1 MGKYIERCLA
11 YCDERD
17 KSGWNPEQVTYFK
30 TCIEFL
36 QHERMIHLFVMLM
49 SIFVFMFFVVLNIMF
64 DAAILQCG
72 GLIMTALLFC
82 YIHYYKFLENKT
94 QYLYERYEVA
104 WKSVF
109 EK

>member
-1 MGKYIERCLA
+1 MGKHIKRYLA
-11 YCDERD
+11 FCDKCD
-17 KSGWNPEQVTYFK
+17 KNGWDQEQISYFK

-49 SIFVFMFFVVLNIMF
+49 SIFVFMFFVVLNVMF
-64 DAAILQCG
+64 DSIVLQLS
-72 GLIMTALLFC
+72 GLVMTVLLFC

-94 QYLYERYEVA
+94 QYLYERYEAA
-104 WKSVF
+104 WKSIF